1 MLKGTIW
8 SQMWGLSCSFSRPQI
23 ALVLLEKNFLI
34 IGRVQVE
41 NLSEEQ
47 ATFLNPGK
55 NEDKL
60 SGIGNLDSG

>member
-1 MLKGTIW
+1 M
-8 SQMWGLSCSFSRPQI
+8 
-23 ALVLLEKNFLI
+23 
-34 IGRVQVE
+34 E